1 MTDYCHRQMKEEEGW
16 RNAAVE
22 AFQVVEKNLKETKKK
37 LLEEEKER
45 KSTTA
50 DLESAEKQ
58 AETHRL

>member
-1 MTDYCHRQMKEEEGW
+1 MTNYCHRQMKEEEGL

-45 KSTTA
+45 KSTAA

-58 AETHRL
+58 AETQRL

>member
-37 LLEEEKER
+37 LLVEEKKR
-45 KSTTA
+45 KFVA
-50 DLESAEKQ
+50 AALESAEKQ
-58 AETHRL
+58 AKTQRL

>member
-22 AFQVVEKNLKETKKK
+22 AFQVVEKNLLK
-37 LLEEEKER
+37 EEKER
-45 KSTTA
+45 KSTAA

-58 AETHRL
+58 AETQRL